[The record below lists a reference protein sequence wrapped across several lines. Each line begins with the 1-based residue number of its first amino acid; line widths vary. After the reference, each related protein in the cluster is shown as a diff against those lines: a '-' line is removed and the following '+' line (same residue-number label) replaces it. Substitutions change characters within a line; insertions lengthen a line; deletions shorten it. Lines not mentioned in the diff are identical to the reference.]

1 MDSHEERPG
10 HSHQSEAGTKP
21 DRASGQGPSDA
32 IAGPLLLRRWKMSR
46 AIVRSR
52 WVWPTLVGAVA
63 LVLVSCLPRSSRT
76 NAEDAGASSTGAVP
90 SPTVAGSSTD
100 LASPPSPSDP
110 GAAST
115 TSSFTTTMETLRTAL
130 HRFDQ
135 SPPTIHGTFEL
146 LSQDEGVVVRDEVW
160 VAWPA
165 LRVKQ
170 RWKGS
175 SGPVV
180 IATSDGKRFGYRD
193 PGSGEAGISRGLGGA
208 FMPYPMLQYFGLRQD
223 ACPAPDILRT
233 ESMMG
238 RKVIHIGCDESNGWD
253 QWIDLRTG
261 LLLREAVRRQEFS
274 HQPYWGG
281 YVQLEFG
288 PRLDEG
294 LFDPHSV

>member
-1 MDSHEERPG
+1 
-10 HSHQSEAGTKP
+10 
-21 DRASGQGPSDA
+21 
-32 IAGPLLLRRWKMSR
+32 
-46 AIVRSR
+46 
-52 WVWPTLVGAVA
+52 
-63 LVLVSCLPRSSRT
+63 
-76 NAEDAGASSTGAVP
+76 
-90 SPTVAGSSTD
+90 
-100 LASPPSPSDP
+100 
-110 GAAST
+110 
-115 TSSFTTTMETLRTAL
+115 METLRTAL
-130 HRFDQ
+130 HRFDK

-146 LSQDEGVVVRDEVW
+146 LSQDEGMVVRDEVW

-165 LRVKQ
+165 VRVKQ

-175 SGPVV
+175 SRPVV

-238 RKVIHIGCDESNGWD
+238 RRVIHIGCDESNGWD

-294 LFDPHSV
+294 LFDPHSVRSAQPAAFLAALSVACCLPHGRSCTSLPGRRPRFREQSRTRNPAEAWLSD